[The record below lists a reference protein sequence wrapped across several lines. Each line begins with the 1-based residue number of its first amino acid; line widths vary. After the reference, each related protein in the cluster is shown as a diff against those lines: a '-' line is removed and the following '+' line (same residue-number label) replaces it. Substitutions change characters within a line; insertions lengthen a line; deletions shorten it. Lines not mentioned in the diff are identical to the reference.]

1 MLRFMWISLCA
12 SDPLMMGC
20 VPSHKSDMNDR
31 VLVGPFNPS
40 RVFGVALVRLFYGSG
55 IKRPYASALPAIAK
69 ASGNESDLKQIPDS
83 EISKVNCKNQGMDG
97 ANVCRTQQGHISA
110 QLFGSS
116 FRFCNLEC
124 RCISV
129 LDRRK
134 PEHSQRACSY
144 KGPVHFFS
152 LTSGSL
158 SELCSLRA

>member
-1 MLRFMWISLCA
+1 MWISLCA

-97 ANVCRTQQGHISA
+97 AMSAGHNKDTSQLSFLEVLSDSVIWNAGVSVCLTEGSPSTHSVPVLIKG
-110 QLFGSS
+110 LF
-116 FRFCNLEC
+116 
-124 RCISV
+124 I
-129 LDRRK
+129 
-134 PEHSQRACSY
+134 
-144 KGPVHFFS
+144 FFP
-152 LTSGSL
+152 
-158 SELCSLRA
+158 